1 MVNVLVADD
10 QKTFRDD
17 AKAILAKEKGFRI
30 LEAANPDEAI
40 ERLRSDNIDVAIID
54 HRLRGADETDESG
67 LRVAELS
74 NPRIPIIMV
83 SQYSDRKQILAAINT
98 RPDGYPLIVRFLDKG
113 EILKDGDLLL
123 STVHTALKKRELVAK
138 GERERVHPELLKHY
152 KSDRKWSN
160 ASQGLHYLTS
170 LAFVIL
176 MIHASLS
183 VGAQLV
189 PLLFATIA
197 ILAGEVT
204 TIVVSQREGSIGRRA
219 DKNHDEI
226 LQAVRFSQ
234 LLDACSSISE
244 IEERDNARSRLIQI
258 AASNWLAGENRTT
271 SLSVPLDTKGHS
283 LN

>member
-10 QKTFRDD
+10 EKAFRDD
-17 AKAILAKEKGFRI
+17 AKAILAKEKRFKI

-40 ERLRSDNIDVAIID
+40 ERLRSDNIDVAVID
-54 HRLRGADETDESG
+54 HRLRGVDPLDDSG
-67 LRVAELS
+67 LRVAEQS

-83 SQYSDRKQILAAINT
+83 SQYADKKQILAAINT
-98 RPDGYPLIVRFLDKG
+98 HPDGYPLIVRFLDKG

-123 STVHTALKKRELVAK
+123 STVQTALKKRELVAK

-189 PLLFATIA
+189 PLIFATIA

-204 TIVVSQREGSIGRRA
+204 TIVVSQREGSIGKRA

-244 IEERDNARSRLIQI
+244 IEERDSARSRLIQI
-258 AASNWLAGENRTT
+258 AASNWLGSEAKSIT
-271 SLSVPLDTKGHS
+271 SIARKDAA
-283 LN
+283 